1 MKAHDICMGAA
12 APSITDIA
20 DIARRGAKLSLSA
33 EGMCRIRAGRAV
45 VERYVA
51 ENRVVYGLNTGL
63 GASVDTALVDA
74 DMIAFQ
80 KRVPHS
86 HSVGVGPV
94 LPREE
99 VRAMMAA
106 RVSGM
111 AAGGTGASEG
121 IVTGIV
127 AALNAGVHPVIP
139 AWGSIGAADLAPL
152 AHMSMGLMGLGLAEY
167 GESIM
172 PAAEALARAG
182 LEPLDI
188 RIKDGHALIATN
200 SLSTGAAC
208 LCLEDADRA
217 LSWSLRAIALNFEG
231 FRANLATLDEE
242 GLAARPAMGQQR
254 AGACLRDLLVGSG
267 LWAPGAARRLQD
279 PLSYRCVPQVWGGFM
294 HALDEARQATEIEL
308 GSSADNPVVLADTG
322 RIVTTGNFDMTAF
335 VLSWERLGQAIAH
348 CATGTAHRCMKIMS
362 PAVSDLPRFLAAK
375 GQNRGGYAEL
385 QKTISAMEAEIRH
398 LALPVSLSPIPV
410 SDGIED
416 QSSMAPRVISKTQ
429 DIVRRFHY
437 MVAMELLL
445 SAEAVELR
453 GVTDTLGE
461 GILSVQKAI
470 RDRVPALDEDREL
483 GSSVMALVD
492 MILS

>member
-1 MKAHDICMGAA
+1 MKTHGVRMGAA
-12 APSITDIA
+12 APSIADIA
-20 DIARRGAKLSLSA
+20 DIARRDAELFLSP
-33 EGMCRIRAGRAV
+33 EGLRKIRAGRAV
-45 VERYVA
+45 VERYAA
-51 ENRVVYGLNTGL
+51 ENRAVYGLNTGL
-63 GASVDTALVDA
+63 GASVDTALA
-74 DMIAFQ
+74 NAEMIAFQ
-80 KRVPHS
+80 KRVPHN
-86 HSVGVGPV
+86 HSVGVGPA

-111 AAGGTGASEG
+111 VAGGSGVSEG

-152 AHMSMGLMGLGLAEY
+152 AHMGMGLLGYGLAEY
-167 GESIM
+167 GGSVM

-188 RIKDGHALIATN
+188 HIKDGHALVATN
-200 SLSTGAAC
+200 SLSTGVAC

-231 FRANLATLDEE
+231 FRGNLAILDE
-242 GLAARPAMGQQR
+242 GALAARPAMGQQR
-254 AGACLRDLLVGSG
+254 AGTYLRDLLSGSG

-279 PLSYRCVPQVWGGFM
+279 PLSYRCVPQVWGGLV

-308 GSSADNPVVLADTG
+308 VSSADNPVVLAEAG

-362 PAVSDLPRFLAAK
+362 PAISDLPRFLAAK
-375 GQNRGGYAEL
+375 GQNRSGYAVL
-385 QKTISAMEAEIRH
+385 QKTISALEAEIRH

-429 DIVRRFHY
+429 DIIKRFHH
-437 MVAMELLL
+437 MIAMELLL

-453 GVTDTLGE
+453 GVTDTLGA
-461 GILSVQKAI
+461 GTLSVQQAI
-470 RDRVPALDEDREL
+470 RDRVPALEEDREL
-483 GSSVMALVD
+483 GSSVTALVN
-492 MILS
+492 MIMS